1 MRRDN
6 NTWDQSRRERLRRW
20 NGDRLSFIHGGLD
33 GDGTVEFVD
42 RQRRAPGIGTL
53 VSKGKVFKFS
63 ASTSIVV
70 AAVAIAKW
78 LIDRKHP
85 I

>member
-6 NTWDQSRRERLRRW
+6 NTWDQSRRERLWRW

-33 GDGTVEFVD
+33 SDGAVLDTRRE
-42 RQRRAPGIGTL
+42 RRAPGIGAL
-53 VSKGKVFKFS
+53 VWKSKAFKFS

-70 AAVAIAKW
+70 AVVAITKW
-78 LIDRKHP
+78 LIGRKYP